1 MADAEP
7 RPGGGQDRQPVVVA
21 PLRISVVVATRNR
34 DAHALACAQSILAN
48 QGFVELLVIDQ
59 SDGMG
64 TQEALAAVTDPRL
77 RYVRTASRGVTNGR
91 NLGIEMSD
99 GDIVAFTD
107 DDCRVAADWIPSLQK
122 VFTDDPVA
130 AVVCGRVR
138 VPEHL
143 LDQGFT
149 ESFEPQV
156 REWQG
161 RYPPFGRDWGIT
173 ANLAL
178 RREVVTRVGS
188 FDPMLGAGAPLRSG
202 GEPDFLFRVLRA
214 GLKVVNASEV
224 LVDHLGVRKPGKE
237 SQQLMRG
244 YGAGTGAAFYKHVRL
259 GDVDAMGV
267 YLGFIGANVRRVA
280 AGLVRGKRPVGLGYL
295 LGFLAGSLNSYKFGI
310 DSERRQYV
318 KR

>member
-1 MADAEP
+1 MSDAEP
-7 RPGGGQDRQPVVVA
+7 GAGSAQAQQPSSV
-21 PLRISVVVATRNR
+21 PPPRISVVVATRNR
-34 DAHALACAQSILAN
+34 DAHALACVQSILAN
-48 QGFVELLVIDQ
+48 EGFVELLVIDQ
-59 SDGMG
+59 SDGSA
-64 TQEALAAVTDPRL
+64 TQEVLAAISDPRL

-99 GDIVAFTD
+99 GEIVAFTD
-107 DDCRVAADWIPSLQK
+107 DDCRVAPDWIPSLVK
-122 VFTDDPVA
+122 VFTSDPAA

-161 RYPPFGRDWGIT
+161 RYPPFGQDWGIT

-178 RREVVTRVGS
+178 RREVVKRVGS

-224 LVDHLGVRKPGKE
+224 LVDHLGVRKPGRE

-295 LGFLAGSLNSYKFGI
+295 LGFVAGSINSYRFRI
-310 DSERRQYV
+310 DTERRQYV